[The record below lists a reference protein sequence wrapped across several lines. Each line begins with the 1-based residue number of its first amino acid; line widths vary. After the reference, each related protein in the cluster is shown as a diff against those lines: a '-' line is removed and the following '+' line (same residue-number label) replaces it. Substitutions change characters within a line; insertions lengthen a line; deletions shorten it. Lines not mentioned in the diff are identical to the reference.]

1 MNTAT
6 FIKNLTDMRGD
17 ARLYR
22 MDPPYQNN
30 EYVVVSAVNTYSG
43 PETFMFASNENG
55 HIEDYLELP
64 ASIVGELNHTRVL
77 TNAGYTIA

>member
-43 PETFMFASNENG
+43 PETFIFASNENG

-64 ASIVGELNHTRVL
+64 ASIVGDLNHTRVL
-77 TNAGYTIA
+77 INAGYTIA